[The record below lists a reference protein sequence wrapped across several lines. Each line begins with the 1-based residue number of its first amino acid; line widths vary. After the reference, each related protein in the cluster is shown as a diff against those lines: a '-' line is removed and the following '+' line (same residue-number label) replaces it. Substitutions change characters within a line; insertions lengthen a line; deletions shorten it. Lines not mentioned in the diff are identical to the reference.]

1 MTMHRPEPV
10 FRPTKNPAEAGFF
23 VACLGEAERAARAA
37 PPILRLES
45 GSGLDGLDARGEA
58 ALVTRSLVLVDQA
71 AGAETVQQRLGDG
84 EGSLSAC
91 GVIGVQG
98 LEDLLDGGTELRT
111 LGSVARVAHDSLLGA
126 LLGGLDVGHGGGF
139 LKSGY
144 EDGMVECSE
153 REIMVDSRA
162 WVNRDAPPA
171 VDGHG
176 AGR

>member
-1 MTMHRPEPV
+1 V
-10 FRPTKNPAEAGFF
+10 FRPTNSPAEAGVFD
-23 VACLGEAERAARAA
+23 AYLGDAAKAARPA
-37 PPILRLES
+37 PAILRLEA
-45 GSGLDGLDARGEA
+45 GSGFDGVDARGEV
-58 ALVTRSLVLVDQA
+58 ALLSRCLVRFDQG

-84 EGSLSAC
+84 EGSLGAC

-176 AGR
+176 ACR